1 MEGLRVDETVRGPLA
16 ERRALAESEG
26 ERDALRLLL
35 PLLDAQP
42 LALRE
47 GADAEGEA
55 LGCSDGE
62 GAGERLSRGLREGDS
77 VGAPVREALPQ
88 PDAVDDV
95 EVLPLPL
102 CEPLP
107 PQLFDAKPLA
117 LREGAPD
124 AVEEAL
130 GSREGEG
137 PLERLA
143 ERHGAGDNVK
153 SPVREVLP
161 QPDAVENADAQA
173 LPLSVPL
180 ALPLPLRVPLLQP
193 LPLCVERALPLRERE
208 VAPDALARE
217 GEGAPLL
224 LPLKLRAAEG
234 ESTGEAVEEEVPSP
248 PLDALAAGVTV
259 RVRVA
264 SGDTDALCDGEGE
277 CDGERERSGDV
288 EAVAL
293 CVLDGELA
301 SEPLPPSELLT
312 LPLEERLSKTLCDA
326 RALPEPLC
334 DAVLAAEALEDGH
347 LLGEG
352 EPAAEGVKVSG
363 AARPGSVQLMV
374 LGQQGVGSVVP
385 SVGQKKPAGHNSH
398 AEAPVTLLKEP
409 AGHAI
414 CAADPSGQ

>member
-1 MEGLRVDETVRGPLA
+1 MEGLRVDEAVWGPLA

-55 LGCSDGE
+55 LGGSDGE

-107 PQLFDAKPLA
+107 SQLFDAKPLA

-153 SPVREVLP
+153 TPVREVLP
-161 QPDAVENADAQA
+161 RPDAVEDADAQA

-180 ALPLPLRVPLLQP
+180 LQP
-193 LPLCVERALPLRERE
+193 LPLRDERALPLRERE
-208 VAPDALARE
+208 ATPEALARE

-224 LPLKLRAAEG
+224 LPLKLRATEG
-234 ESTGEAVEEEVPSP
+234 ETNGEAVEEKVPLP
-248 PLDALAAGVTV
+248 PLDALAAGVPV
-259 RVRVA
+259 CVRVA

-277 CDGERERSGDV
+277 CDGERERSGDA

-293 CVLDGELA
+293 CVLEGELA
-301 SEPLPPSELLT
+301 SVPLPPPELLT
-312 LPLEERLSKTLCDA
+312 LCDA
-326 RALPEPLC
+326 LALPEPLC
-334 DAVLAAEALEDGH
+334 DAVLSAEALEDGRA
-347 LLGEG
+347 LGEG
-352 EPAAEGVKVSG
+352 EPAAVGVKVGG
-363 AARPGSVQLMV
+363 AARPGAVQLMV

-385 SVGQKKPAGHNSH
+385 SAGQK
-398 AEAPVTLLKEP
+398 
-409 AGHAI
+409 
-414 CAADPSGQ
+414 